1 MTDHVKPLSSYEHV
15 GRMLAPRLFRHFL
28 VDPEGADMREVFAR
42 HPQLVMAF
50 NHGPAAGPI
59 LIVAGYLRFIEQI
72 GAGDRRHFGVT
83 WKAFYDLPVVKHL
96 ARFITQTEEVMDT
109 ADYVRLLRE
118 GVYNDF
124 MVAPEG
130 DHCAF
135 GNGFD
140 IQPFVSHGFVEIAVR
155 AGVPIL
161 VASHQGSEAWSAEL
175 TLPQDAVQSL
185 GRWLPQ
191 RWRKQLDRS
200 GILSVPWV
208 PFTPIEAFKL
218 RYDLYQPKVSIEAL
232 DAATTKAERAALLE
246 PDAEAVRRIMQAG
259 VERLRELP
267 VTAADR
273 VHPADPRP
281 EGDID
286 GEDPFHAD
294 DLSSDPNEDDLDS
307 PEPDTLQ
314 GE

>member
-1 MTDHVKPLSSYEHV
+1 
-15 GRMLAPRLFRHFL
+15 
-28 VDPEGADMREVFAR
+28 
-42 HPQLVMAF
+42 
-50 NHGPAAGPI
+50 

-155 AGVPIL
+155 AEVPIL
-161 VASHQGSEAWSAEL
+161 VVSHQGSEAWSAEL

-191 RWRKQLDRS
+191 RWRKQLDRT

-246 PDAEAVRRIMQAG
+246 PDAEAVR
-259 VERLRELP
+259 VSCRLAWSACATCP
-267 VTAADR
+267 SPPPTACT
-273 VHPADPRP
+273 P
-281 EGDID
+281 
-286 GEDPFHAD
+286 
-294 DLSSDPNEDDLDS
+294 L
-307 PEPDTLQ
+307 TLAPKATSTAKTPSTPTTSRATRTKTTSTPPSQ
-314 GE
+314 TRCKGSEVVGPP